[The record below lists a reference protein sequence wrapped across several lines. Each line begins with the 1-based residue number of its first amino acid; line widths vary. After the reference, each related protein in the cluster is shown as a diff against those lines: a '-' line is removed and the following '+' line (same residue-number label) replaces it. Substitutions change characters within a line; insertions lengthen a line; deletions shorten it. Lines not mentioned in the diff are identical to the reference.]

1 MVAELK
7 EKADMEGYL
16 ASVVRGASRTGASAS
31 PADGAS
37 TLTVGGEILAG
48 RFELGPVLGS
58 GGMGTVYLAFDR
70 AVGER
75 VALKLLKGGP
85 GDAEISGRI
94 VQEVR
99 LARRITHRNV
109 VRTHDVVA
117 LNPGWALSMEY
128 VEGMPLAALIQRGP
142 LPVAAAAA
150 IARQIAAGL
159 ECAHAQGI
167 VHLDL
172 KPGNVLLDD
181 RGVAK
186 IADFGLAQLAGATG
200 NGRLAGTPLYMSPEQ
215 AEGRGADARSDVY
228 SAGVVFF
235 ELFCGVPPFDGG
247 TVGELVAKHQ
257 REAPPKPR
265 SLRPELPEE
274 IELAILRALKKAPSD
289 RFASGRELHEALR

>member
-1 MVAELK
+1 
-7 EKADMEGYL
+7 
-16 ASVVRGASRTGASAS
+16 
-31 PADGAS
+31 
-37 TLTVGGEILAG
+37 
-48 RFELGPVLGS
+48 
-58 GGMGTVYLAFDR
+58 MGTVYLAFDR

-75 VALKLLKGGP
+75 VALKVLKDGP

-109 VRTHDVVA
+109 VRTHDIVA

-128 VEGMPLAALIQRGP
+128 VEGMSLAALIQRGP

-159 ECAHAQGI
+159 EGAHAQGI

-172 KPGNVLLDD
+172 KPGNVLLDA

-186 IADFGLAQLAGATG
+186 IADFGLAQRAGAAES
-200 NGRLAGTPLYMSPEQ
+200 GRVAGTPLYMSPEQ
-215 AEGRGADARSDVY
+215 AEGRGADSRSDVY
-228 SAGVVFF
+228 SAGVVLF
-235 ELFCGVPPFDGG
+235 ELFCGVPPFDAG
-247 TVGELVAKHQ
+247 TVGDLVAKHQ
-257 REAPPKPR
+257 REVPPKPR
-265 SLRPELPEE
+265 FLRPELPEE
-274 IELAILRALKKAPSD
+274 IELAILRALQKDPKD